1 MSWKHFTTESIIGM
15 LREAEIAFVQGMKV
29 GKICRLTIRWGQPD
43 TCRTASLEDLMEVVD
58 IISIHTSL

>member
-15 LREAEIAFVQGMKV
+15 LREAEIALAQGMKV
-29 GKICRLTIRWGQPD
+29 GKICRLTIRWGQPV
-43 TCRTASLEDLMEVVD
+43 TCRTASLEDLMEVAD